1 MIHKQQFLSNLNS
14 LKQKLNIR
22 KLNTGRQVNYRG
34 IVWDDVEGLHS
45 LVGLNDCVHFRSGTE
60 MSSVSYR
67 GQIED
72 FGSCISTLDRCK
84 SQEEQ
89 ILYICRTIAYED
101 ILQTHPF
108 VEVSKSHQFLGKP
121 ICIDC
126 TGMAQHYGLHT
137 NYLDITTNF
146 DVASFF
152 ATCKWDEDLKK
163 YQPIGYT
170 QKPGVMYRL
179 YDFILQSMMI
189 EGNSLEG
196 FRYLGW
202 QPLPRPEQQRAN
214 VIKLAKGQDFE
225 TITGV
230 KKYYFKQS
238 TSVSKKIYKMFDEGR
253 TLFPDDSA
261 EHLAQECK
269 SLMEFTRGQVQR
281 AFNRFEDWA
290 RKRLSEKY
298 KKEIIKKLELKI
310 VETTPLKWDKLL
322 DTDSKVWE
330 DKLFETMSKVKY
342 RLMSY

>member
-1 MIHKQQFLSNLNS
+1 MTKIQIHPTLNS
-14 LKQKLNIR
+14 LKQKLNIQ
-22 KLNTGRQVNYRG
+22 KLNTGREVNYRG
-34 IVWDDVEGLHS
+34 IIWDDVEGLHS
-45 LVGLNDCVHFRSGTE
+45 LLGLDDCVHFRSGTE

-72 FGSCISTLDRCK
+72 FGSCTSTLDRCK

-89 ILYICRTIAYED
+89 ILSICRTIAYED

-108 VEVSKSHQFLGKP
+108 VKVSKEYNFLDKP
-121 ICIDC
+121 ICIDY

-137 NYLDITTNF
+137 NYLDVTASF

-152 ATCKWDEDLKK
+152 ATCKWDEDLQK
-163 YQPIGYT
+163 YQPLGYT

-225 TITGV
+225 TVSSV

-238 TSVSKKIYKMFDEGR
+238 TSVSKKIYKMFDEGKS
-253 TLFPDDSA
+253 LFPDDSA
-261 EHLAQECK
+261 EHLAQNCK
-269 SLMEFTRGQVQR
+269 NLTDFTRGQVQR
-281 AFNRFEDWA
+281 AFTRFEEWSG
-290 RKRLSEKY
+290 KILSEEY
-298 KKEIIKKLELKI
+298 KVESIKKLELQLVQK
-310 VETTPLKWDKLL
+310 TPLKWDELL

-330 DKLFETMSKVKY
+330 EKLLETMSKVRY
-342 RLMSY
+342 RMTF

>member
-1 MIHKQQFLSNLNS
+1 M
-14 LKQKLNIR
+14 
-22 KLNTGRQVNYRG
+22 
-34 IVWDDVEGLHS
+34 GLVFH
-45 LVGLNDCVHFRSGTE
+45 
-60 MSSVSYR
+60 
-67 GQIED
+67 
-72 FGSCISTLDRCK
+72 LDRCK

-89 ILYICRTIAYED
+89 ILSMCRTIAYED

-108 VEVSKSHQFLGKP
+108 VEVSKNYHFLGKP

-146 DVASFF
+146 DVASLF
-152 ATCKWDEDLKK
+152 ATCKWNEDLKK
-163 YQPIGYT
+163 YQPLGYT

-179 YDFILQSMMI
+179 YDFILQSMMT
-189 EGNSLEG
+189 EDKSLRG

-225 TITGV
+225 TIRSV

-238 TSVSKKIYKMFDEGR
+238 TSVSKKIYKMFDEGKS
-253 TLFPDDSA
+253 LFPDDSA
-261 EHLAQECK
+261 EHLAQDCK
-269 SLMEFTRGQVQR
+269 SLMEFTNGQIER
-281 AFNRFEDWA
+281 AFNRFEEWTG
-290 RKRLSEKY
+290 KRLNEKY

-310 VETTPLKWDKLL
+310 VEKTSLKWDKLL

-330 DKLFETMSKVKY
+330 DKLLETMSKVRY
-342 RLMSY
+342 RMTCRHVT